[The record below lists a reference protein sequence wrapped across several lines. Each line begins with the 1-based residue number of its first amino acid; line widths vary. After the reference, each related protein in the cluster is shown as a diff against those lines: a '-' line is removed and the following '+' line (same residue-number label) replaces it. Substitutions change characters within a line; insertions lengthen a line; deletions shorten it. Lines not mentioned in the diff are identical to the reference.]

1 MESEISIEEVTMRVT
16 EHEND
21 NFHYVYLMFHCL
33 EILTQHVFFMLRVK
47 NKEFENGNCLE
58 IFTQHGFF
66 HVACKKQRV

>member
-1 MESEISIEEVTMRVT
+1 MKMT
-16 EHEND
+16 

-58 IFTQHGFF
+58 ILTKHVFF
-66 HVACKKQRV
+66 MLRAKKQRV